1 MFYVLNES
9 GWPSYADV
17 DDDDGEMFDNR
28 NAAEA
33 RAKVLADE
41 NPGEI
46 FFIVKVLAEVACSIN
61 APSVSERE

>member
-17 DDDDGEMFDNR
+17 SDDDGEMFENR
-28 NAAEA
+28 EAAEA
-33 RAKVLADE
+33 RAKDLADE

-46 FFIVKVLAEVACSIN
+46 FYIAKVIAEVACSIN